1 MALNYFC
8 LSALNLCEK
17 LTTGTFQISPVE
29 FLQNSFIGIKQDE
42 YEELGQ
48 FMTSQNVYLQF
59 PPKLQCF

>member
-8 LSALNLCEK
+8 LSGLNLCEK
-17 LTTGTFQISPVE
+17 LAIGTFQISPVE

-48 FMTSQNVYLQF
+48 THDKSKCIFTIF
-59 PPKLQCF
+59 P

>member
-8 LSALNLCEK
+8 LSALNLREK

-48 FMTSQNVYLQF
+48 FMTNQNVYL
-59 PPKLQCF
+59 

>member
-17 LTTGTFQISPVE
+17 LTTETFQISPVE
-29 FLQNSFIGIKQDE
+29 SLQNSFIGIKQDE

-48 FMTSQNVYLQF
+48 IHDKSKCIFTIF
-59 PPKLQCF
+59 P